1 MANRA
6 EPNITIK
13 NIAEQL
19 GVSFST
25 VAKALNNDP
34 LVKEETRKRVHEK
47 AAELGYLPN
56 SLAQG
61 LRSKTTKT
69 IGVILNDI
77 ENPTRTHIVKRISV
91 DLAKYGYTTLIFDSL
106 YDLAIER
113 KNISTALSRMPDS
126 IVISPVSIHAENLS
140 LLSNMYDRTVILSRM
155 YEAVPANYVHMDHK
169 RGGYIS
175 ASTML
180 NNGHSRNLILAEP
193 PDFPSSE
200 QFLAGVRQAY
210 EEHGVSYNE
219 AMMVYG
225 TPSLEVGFQGINDLF
240 DLQNR
245 QFKIPITGVIAS
257 CDLFAF
263 GVYRAVGKFGLR
275 IPEDISIIGYDDNPM
290 AALST
295 PPLTTMYMPKEAI
308 ASHCSEI
315 LISKLINKDPV
326 IKSYSL
332 EPYLVQ
338 RESIRKID

>member
-180 NNGHSRNLILAEP
+180 NNGHSRNLTGRTAGFPQFRTIPGRRP
-193 PDFPSSE
+193 P
-200 QFLAGVRQAY
+200 
-210 EEHGVSYNE
+210 
-219 AMMVYG
+219 
-225 TPSLEVGFQGINDLF
+225 
-240 DLQNR
+240 
-245 QFKIPITGVIAS
+245 
-257 CDLFAF
+257 
-263 GVYRAVGKFGLR
+263 GLR
-275 IPEDISIIGYDDNPM
+275 RTRCFLQRSHDGIRHSLSRGWISGD
-290 AALST
+290 
-295 PPLTTMYMPKEAI
+295 
-308 ASHCSEI
+308 
-315 LISKLINKDPV
+315 
-326 IKSYSL
+326 
-332 EPYLVQ
+332 Q
-338 RESIRKID
+338 

>member
-1 MANRA
+1 MANRT
-6 EPNITIK
+6 EPNVTIK

-19 GVSFST
+19 GISFST

-34 LVKEETRKRVHEK
+34 LVKEETRKRVHDK
-47 AAELGYLPN
+47 AAQLGYLPN
-56 SLAQG
+56 SLARG

-106 YDLAIER
+106 YDLTIER
-113 KNISTALSRMPDS
+113 KNISTALSRLPDS
-126 IVISPVSIHAENLS
+126 IVISPVSVHSDNLS
-140 LLSNMYDRTVILSRM
+140 LLGNMYDRTVILSRM
-155 YEAVPANYVHMDHK
+155 YEAVPANYVHMDHR

-180 NNGHSRNLILAEP
+180 NNGHSCNLIFAEP

-200 QFLAGVRQAY
+200 QFLDGVRQAY
-210 EEHGVSYNE
+210 EEYGISYNE

-225 TPSLEVGFQGINDLF
+225 TPSLEVGFQGISDLY
-240 DLQNR
+240 DLQKKE
-245 QFKIPITGVIAS
+245 FKIPITGVIAS

-263 GVYRAVGKFGLR
+263 GVYRAASKFGIR

-308 ASHCSEI
+308 ATHCSEI

-338 RESIRKID
+338 RESIRKIG